1 MTQLRRLRL
10 ERGLTLRSIGE
21 IVKTTPQTV
30 HDTEVRGIR
39 TVKTAKRYA
48 AVFNCDWRE
57 LLDEVESDWSDKSD
71 RSDLSDKR

>member
-21 IVKTTPQTV
+21 IVKSTPQTV

-39 TVKTAKRYA
+39 TIKTAKRYA
-48 AVFNCDWRE
+48 AVFGCDWRM
-57 LLDEVESDWSDKSD
+57 LLDEGESDRSD
-71 RSDLSDKR
+71 RSDLSDKK

>member
-21 IVKTTPQTV
+21 IVKSTPQTV

-39 TVKTAKRYA
+39 TIKTAKRYA
-48 AVFNCDWRE
+48 AVFGCDWRM
-57 LLDEVESDWSDKSD
+57 LLDEGESD
-71 RSDLSDKR
+71 RSDLSDKK

>member
-21 IVKTTPQTV
+21 IVKSTPQTV

-39 TVKTAKRYA
+39 TIKTAKRYA
-48 AVFNCDWRE
+48 AVFGCDWRM
-57 LLDEVESDWSDKSD
+57 LLDEGESD
-71 RSDLSDKR
+71 RSDLSDQSDASKK

>member
-21 IVKTTPQTV
+21 IVKSTPQTV

-39 TVKTAKRYA
+39 TIKTAKRYA
-48 AVFNCDWRE
+48 AVFGCDWRM
-57 LLDEVESDWSDKSD
+57 LLDEVESD
-71 RSDLSDKR
+71 RSDLSDQSDASKK